1 MFMRNEDTAAKAK
14 RLAELRSI
22 HLAILPDI
30 ERQLTR
36 FRTIWR
42 DGSDEDIFHELVFC
56 LFTPQSSAHRCWEAV
71 ELLKSKGLIF
81 HGAAEEISAH
91 INTVRFRN
99 TKAQNLV
106 LARKLFISDGRMSIK
121 SMLSAYP
128 EPPERRLYLAQNV
141 RGMGWK
147 EASHFLRNTGFGED
161 LAILDRHVLK
171 NLILLGVIPEL
182 PRSLGPKRY
191 LEIESL
197 MAAFASRIRIP
208 LAHLDFVLWYKEAGS
223 VFK

>member
-1 MFMRNEDTAAKAK
+1 MTAMRDPGPL
-14 RLAELRSI
+14 LAELHAIHRSI
-22 HLAILPDI
+22 RSEVELRL
-30 ERQLTR
+30 ES
-36 FRTIWR
+36 FETIWR
-42 DGSDEDIFHELVFC
+42 DGSDEDIFHELAFC
-56 LFTPQSSAHRCWEAV
+56 LFTPQSSANRCWEAV

-106 LARKLFISDGRMSIK
+106 LARKLFTNNGRMSIK
-121 SMLSAYP
+121 SILSAYP
-128 EPPERRLYLAQNV
+128 DARERRLYLVQNV

-161 LAILDRHVLK
+161 FAILDRHVLK
-171 NLILLGVIPEL
+171 NLRLLGVIPEI

-197 MAAFASRIRIP
+197 MAAFASSIRIP
-208 LAHLDFVLWYKEAGS
+208 LAHLDYVLWYKEAGS